1 MEKWANL
8 YPNVRFLT
16 VCVDSLGVA
25 KSFASMFG
33 FNKVVNCHIPSR
45 RYFPVGYG
53 QLGCSGF
60 VVVDERGCFVSR
72 KTMAYLQYGEAAF
85 TYVENL
91 LERVFDV
98 RPMYRSSTA
107 DAVPAFMMVGREE
120 QEKKEEKEEELD
132 MGAPVPSV
140 GISSMDAEHEKCE
153 KALSLLL
160 AMPNSKNLENALI
173 ELVEHFQHEEQ
184 LMKTHGF
191 GRSNQEDDFSPFA
204 SHVKDHERI
213 LDMGYRELGRC
224 TQNAQEQMVCSK
236 NASGSSS

>member
-1 MEKWANL
+1 MHHPSFTFTMEDEVDAAPVHHKWKNG
-8 YPNVRFLT
+8 RTFIQT
-16 VCVDSLGVA
+16 
-25 KSFASMFG
+25 F
-33 FNKVVNCHIPSR
+33 VVNCHIPSR

-132 MGAPVPSV
+132 MGAPVPS
-140 GISSMDAEHEKCE
+140 
-153 KALSLLL
+153 
-160 AMPNSKNLENALI
+160 
-173 ELVEHFQHEEQ
+173 
-184 LMKTHGF
+184 
-191 GRSNQEDDFSPFA
+191 
-204 SHVKDHERI
+204 
-213 LDMGYRELGRC
+213 
-224 TQNAQEQMVCSK
+224 
-236 NASGSSS
+236 